1 MRALSLSPG
10 GNSDPGHPAVHRD
23 TCAFHALAMARS
35 RLGPDLDPHSGVT
48 RASSSTSGARRSR
61 SRRGSATTRPRFS
74 MAVYGHLMDRG
85 IGEGLHL
92 TPPVVAA

>member
-1 MRALSLSPG
+1 LRLPCVGDGAVASGPGSRPAQRRDASLLI
-10 GNSDPGHPAVHRD
+10 DE
-23 TCAFHALAMARS
+23 
-35 RLGPDLDPHSGVT
+35 
-48 RASSSTSGARRSR
+48 RRSPVQIAAWLGHH
-61 SRRGSATTRPRFS
+61 SPAFS